1 MLEVVGKI
9 LDPLRAG
16 EKELL
21 LNASKFASVPATINL
36 TSSAFEDGG
45 RIPSLYTVE
54 AGDIS
59 PPLKWGN
66 MPPGT
71 RELILVMED
80 YDVPFPHPLMHL
92 LVYSI
97 PPTSTGFAEGT
108 LPSKHDPTERPGVML
123 GRNSMHHQRYDGP
136 APIPGHGPH
145 HYVFELLAMAET
157 TLFDSVPDRSAF
169 LSAIKDKTVLATG
182 TLTGTY
188 ER

>member
-1 MLEVVGKI
+1 MIEVVGKI
-9 LDPLRAG
+9 LNPVRAG

-21 LNASKFASVPATINL
+21 FSAGKFAAVPSTLSV
-36 TSSAFEDGG
+36 TSTAFENSGP
-45 RIPSLYTVE
+45 IPSLYTVE

-59 PPLKWGN
+59 PPLAWTQV
-66 MPPGT
+66 PPEA
-71 RELILVMED
+71 RELILLMED
-80 YDVPFPHPLMHL
+80 YDAPFPHPLMHL

-108 LPSKHDPTERPGVML
+108 LPSRHDPAERPGVL
-123 GRNSMHHQRYDGP
+123 CGRNSMHHQRYDGP

-157 TLFDSVPDRSAF
+157 TLFDSVPDRGAF
-169 LSAIKDKTVLATG
+169 LDAIKDKTVLATG
-182 TLTGTY
+182 ALTGTY